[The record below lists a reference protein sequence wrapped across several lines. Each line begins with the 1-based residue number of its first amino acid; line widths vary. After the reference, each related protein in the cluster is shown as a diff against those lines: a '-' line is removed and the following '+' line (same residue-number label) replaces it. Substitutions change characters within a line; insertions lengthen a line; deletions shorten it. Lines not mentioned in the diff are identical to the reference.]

1 MTDAS
6 APNLSP
12 PEDATNSSGAS
23 PGLPGFF
30 RKLASIV
37 NSGQSRSVILAGQVH
52 DLFYSETADP
62 DSDGS
67 RPGAYVPLIDFLCD
81 RCRIDGLL
89 LLVYEL
95 NGPIRLMDSAGNEAS
110 DGGWQKLK
118 QAWVAWKAGIDHDQ
132 LILRALTD
140 KDLSRQ
146 RERLESDFDR
156 NVQDV
161 IGRPTVA
168 LEFLRQL
175 TLCSRSRRSDGSAY
189 LNDQLLVF
197 VEGADLMLPA
207 GNGDIGAL
215 PPADRHRVAIVQ
227 DWFADPGFMNGG
239 DTVVLLAESASLIH
253 PRVAKLPPVLS
264 VDVDA
269 PDEATRLHYIE
280 RFLAGHER
288 PAKRSRSIPEGADQ
302 PIVKLWAGPKEL
314 ARFAAGLSI
323 HALRQLLLAAEHRG
337 DVLMPDDVIGQVESF
352 ISSQLGEDVIE
363 FKKPAHSL
371 DDVIGASR
379 LRSFIREE
387 LIPRFKSDGP
397 DALPGAAVSGP
408 IGGGKTFIF
417 EAVASSLDLP
427 VLVLKNIRS
436 QWFGQTDVVFER
448 LRRVLESLGKVVI
461 FVDEAD
467 TQFGSVGPQTH
478 NTERRLTGKIQ
489 QMMSDPKLRGK
500 VIWLLMTARIHRL
513 SPDIRRPGRVG
524 DLIIPVLDPLPGSD
538 DRRAFVRW
546 MLGPELLST
555 ITEDELNHLDESISV
570 SSAAGFAS
578 LRSRLKARATDAE
591 PLTAEGV
598 LAIARDQ
605 LTPDIAATRRYQ
617 TLQAL
622 VNCTRRSLLPDPEVD
637 EAQREAWLAEI
648 NELERRGIT

>member
-1 MTDAS
+1 MTDTT
-6 APNLSP
+6 APNLDPADDAVREPADTSPSP
-12 PEDATNSSGAS
+12 P
-23 PGLPGFF
+23 FF
-30 RKLASIV
+30 GRLASIV
-37 NSGQSRSVILAGQVH
+37 NSGQSRSIILAGQVH
-52 DLFYSETADP
+52 DLFYSASAQTQGAAE
-62 DSDGS
+62 DG
-67 RPGAYVPLIDFLCD
+67 GAYVPLIDFLCD
-81 RCRIDGLL
+81 RCRIEGLL

-95 NGPIRLMDSAGNEAS
+95 NGPIRLMGPATGAEGG
-110 DGGWQKLK
+110 DGWDRLK
-118 QAWVAWKAGIDHDQ
+118 QAWIGWKAGIDHDQ
-132 LILRALTD
+132 LVLRALTD
-140 KDLSRQ
+140 RNTSLQ
-146 RERLESDFDR
+146 RKSLEQDFDR
-156 NVQDV
+156 NTKDV
-161 IGRPTVA
+161 IGKPTVA
-168 LEFLRQL
+168 LEFMRQL
-175 TLCSRSRRSDGSAY
+175 TLCSRSRRPDGSPY
-189 LNDQLLVF
+189 LAEQLLIF

-215 PPADRHRVAIVQ
+215 PAPDRHRVAITQ

-288 PAKRSRSIPEGADQ
+288 PGRRRGLPEADER
-302 PIVKLWAGPKEL
+302 PPVKLWAGPKEL
-314 ARFAAGLSI
+314 ARFSAGLSI
-323 HALRQLLLAAEHRG
+323 HALRQLMLFAEHRG
-337 DVLMPDDVIGQVESF
+337 AVLTPDDVIGQVESF
-352 ISSQLGEDVIE
+352 ISNQLGEDVVE
-363 FKKPAHSL
+363 FKKPSHAL
-371 DDVIGASR
+371 GDVIGAER
-379 LRSFIREE
+379 LKAFIDDE

-467 TQFGSVGPQTH
+467 TQFGGVGGQTH

-489 QMMSDPKLRGK
+489 QMMSDPKLRGQ

-538 DRRAFVRW
+538 DRKAFVRW
-546 MLGPELLST
+546 MLGSVMDDDAVEQ
-555 ITEDELNHLDESISV
+555 HLEEIETSIDV
-570 SSAAGFAS
+570 RSAAGFAS
-578 LRSRLKARATDAE
+578 LRSRLKALVARQGEVTSAD
-591 PLTAEGV
+591 V
-598 LAIARDQ
+598 LAVSRDQ
-605 LTPDIAATRRYQ
+605 LSPDIAATRRYQ

-622 VNCTRRSLLPDPEVD
+622 MNCTRRSLLPDPEID
-637 EAQREAWLAEI
+637 DSRREAWLAEI
-648 NELERRGIT
+648 NDLERRGIS